1 MKRVTRRGK
10 QILDILHYTTSVGWL
25 GVGLTQLALNLFA
38 LSVPELRV
46 PVHEIAH
53 LLDRWVL
60 ILLACGSLVTG
71 VLLGLKTKWGLV
83 RYRWVLVKLLLTL
96 VLMVFAPVWLGG
108 WVVEAIRL
116 AELLDPAYSAVRDD
130 LLRGSAGMVSTL
142 AFMVVVS
149 VVKPWGRVVPLR
161 RHETAAGAGAGAV
174 TGAASS
180 GREGTPRGGGG

>member
-60 ILLACGSLVTG
+60 ILLALGSLVTG

-96 VLMVFAPVWLGG
+96 ALMVFAPVWLGG
-108 WVVEAIRL
+108 WVVEAIRR

-130 LLRGSAGMVSTL
+130 LLRGSVVMVGTL
-142 AFMVVVS
+142 ALMVVVS
-149 VVKPWGRVVPLR
+149 VVKPWGRVAPRR
-161 RHETAAGAGAGAV
+161 RHGTVAGPGAGA
-174 TGAASS
+174 TSS
-180 GREGTPRGGGG
+180 GRDGTPKGGGG